1 MHCAF
6 CFAMIRRSR
15 RPLLSMNLISLRSTM
30 QARALPLRWFFFQ
43 RALSTPTQGAVRR
56 PCSVH
61 LSSDGV
67 SLKLIFNMLFSFKS
81 SVLLLKYDCA
91 RMAQADGPPV
101 GEVSQRRCLGPIMPS
116 GPLRPRNTRIA
127 TKAANKS
134 AMTTCPCTIPTQT
147 RPRCG
152 DLGRCVPNRRDD
164 SSLFQEPEVMSC
176 SVATFRV
183 TFFCHGKFVLSPH
196 RPTDPCARP
205 SAP

>member
-1 MHCAF
+1 
-6 CFAMIRRSR
+6 
-15 RPLLSMNLISLRSTM
+15 
-30 QARALPLRWFFFQ
+30 
-43 RALSTPTQGAVRR
+43 VRR
-56 PCSVH
+56 PSRIHFSSV
-61 LSSDGV
+61 GI
-67 SLKLIFNMLFSFKS
+67 SLKLIFNMSFSFKA
-81 SVLLLKYDCA
+81 SVLLLKYECD
-91 RMAQADGPPV
+91 RMVQAEGPRV
-101 GEVSQRRCLGPIMPS
+101 GEVTQRRCLGPIMPS

>member
-1 MHCAF
+1 MHCALSF
-6 CFAMIRRSR
+6 TMVCRSR
-15 RPLLSMNLISLRSTM
+15 WPLLSMNLISLRSMM
-30 QARALPLRWFFFQ
+30 QVRSLPLRWFFFQ

-56 PCSVH
+56 PCRVH

-91 RMAQADGPPV
+91 RMAQTDGPQV
-101 GEVSQRRCLGPIMPS
+101 TQRRCLGPIMPP

-152 DLGRCVPNRRDD
+152 DLGRRVPHRRDD
-164 SSLFQEPEVMSC
+164 SSVFQEPEVTS
-176 SVATFRV
+176 
-183 TFFCHGKFVLSPH
+183 
-196 RPTDPCARP
+196 
-205 SAP
+205 